1 MQKSRLAI
9 IVALAVVFA
18 MCIGTATAAA
28 ASLSDLRNQ
37 ISEKEKELAEGKA
50 QEESLMQ
57 KLVELEQAISENEE
71 KLAVLEAELKEAQEK
86 VDTQTENL
94 NSRLRNMYKNGSI
107 GFLDVLLDS
116 SSFSEFLTNLDMV
129 EII

>member
-50 QEESLMQ
+50 QEESHCPR
-57 KLVELEQAISENEE
+57 KNRC
-71 KLAVLEAELKEAQEK
+71 
-86 VDTQTENL
+86 TEN
-94 NSRLRNMYKNGSI
+94 SAAQMRLSNHGAH
-107 GFLDVLLDS
+107 GA
-116 SSFSEFLTNLDMV
+116 
-129 EII
+129 